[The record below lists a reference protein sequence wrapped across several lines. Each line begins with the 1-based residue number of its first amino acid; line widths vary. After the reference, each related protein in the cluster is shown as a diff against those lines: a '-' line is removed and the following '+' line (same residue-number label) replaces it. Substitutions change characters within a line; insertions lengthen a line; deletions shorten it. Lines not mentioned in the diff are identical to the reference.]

1 MTACDVPST
10 ISGWMADPDLR
21 RVFIRSAAIGV
32 EIDEAGAPLA
42 EVLELTGLRLTLIDR
57 AEEII
62 GGRMNFA
69 FNDRFVLVVLEA
81 VTRAF
86 LELISHRG
94 RDGWQC
100 VMDPDCCQPEYACVS
115 ANAPSARPAAPRGG
129 CSGPSKIAHGALG
142 VVSLDVV

>member
-21 RVFIRSAAIGV
+21 RVFIRSAIGV

-69 FNDRFVLVVLEA
+69 FNDRL
-81 VTRAF
+81 
-86 LELISHRG
+86 
-94 RDGWQC
+94 
-100 VMDPDCCQPEYACVS
+100 
-115 ANAPSARPAAPRGG
+115 
-129 CSGPSKIAHGALG
+129 CSLCSRL
-142 VVSLDVV
+142 

>member
-21 RVFIRSAAIGV
+21 RVFIRSAIGV